1 MKKPGFTD
9 SKGGSI
15 CEQRGIDTRSIR
27 VRFNINEAEED
38 RRTERGIEAR
48 RERKENTK
56 MAEQNREGRI
66 RATLAIIRSNARSAS
81 LVRLC
86 RSVHRVEVQLNLFLD
101 EFVDQ
106 HQTMRQRLAAFR
118 ALPQNQ
124 FTNLTPEMGVSLVAL
139 QLEPSFSTTFSAYLP
154 SAVITSE
161 DSNEDSHT
169 PRARR
174 ARRRRR
180 RQQRQ
185 QTRQDAENRRRAAP
199 EY

>member
-1 MKKPGFTD
+1 MKKPGFPD

-15 CEQRGIDTRSIR
+15 CEERVNNTRIVR

-38 RRTERGIEAR
+38 RRTERGIDAR
-48 RERKENTK
+48 RERKEKKK

-66 RATLAIIRSNARSAS
+66 RATLAILRSNARSAA

-86 RSVHRVEVQLNLFLD
+86 SVRRVAVQLNLFLD

-106 HQTMRQRLAAFR
+106 HQNMRQRLAAFR
-118 ALPQNQ
+118 ALPQNR
-124 FTNLTPEMGVSLVAL
+124 FTNLTREMEASLIAL
-139 QLEPSFSTTFSAYLP
+139 QGEPSFSTLFSAYLP

-161 DSNEDSHT
+161 DSNEDSPT

-185 QTRQDAENRRRAAP
+185 QTRQDEENRQRAFP
-199 EY
+199 EF